1 MTNIEKIIYVF
12 DKKEVDVNLI
22 ANLEAYIKKVAESYN
37 IELCDKEL
45 EVLVNHFNGK
55 KTYKFEY
62 DKENDKIIANEYYS
76 YNGYTKEAL
85 DKYMWLLKN
94 DPNYQ
99 GFVF

>member
-1 MTNIEKIIYVF
+1 MTNIEKIIYII
-12 DKKEVDVNLI
+12 KKSDVDLNLI
-22 ANLEAYIKKVAESYN
+22 KNKNNYIKKIADNYD
-37 IELCDKEL
+37 IKLCDKEL

-55 KTYKFEY
+55 TTYKFEY
-62 DKENDKIIANEYYS
+62 DKENDKIITNEYYS